1 MCLRAF
7 FLSSGH
13 LITRQLTSFLRLQL
27 PHRHGD
33 DCESAIINKNNPTA
47 HACATCHLDVLPT
60 QFYFFHAQNSRELKQ
75 HRTPPEEEM
84 LFGDCLKTEVG
95 PSGPRL
101 PRLQSGVWLGGGVYL
116 NRNLP
121 LGTMCMWSVIQ
132 LCPTVGNP
140 MDCSPPS
147 SPVHGI
153 LQASILEWVA
163 MPSSRGSSQ
172 PRDQIRVSWISCI
185 DQVGSSPLSHLGSP
199 IH

>member
-7 FLSSGH
+7 FLSVGH

-60 QFYFFHAQNSRELKQ
+60 RFYFFHAQNSRELKQ

-101 PRLQSGVWLGGGVYL
+101 PLNNRTKWGWGVVYL

-121 LGTMCMWSVIQ
+121 LGAMHVCSVVQ
-132 LCPTVGNP
+132 SCPTLCNP
-140 MDCSPPS
+140 MDCSPPGS
-147 SPVHGI
+147 SVNGI
-153 LQASILEWVA
+153 LQARILGWVA
-163 MPSSRGSSQ
+163 MTSSRGSS
-172 PRDQIRVSWISCI
+172 
-185 DQVGSSPLSHLGSP
+185 
-199 IH
+199 